1 MAEEKLKSLD
11 LQEMGRRIRAKREFL
26 NMTREDLA
34 EQIDVSS
41 QFISDI
47 EYGHKG
53 LSIRRL
59 YMLCQVLQLS
69 ADYVL
74 AGEARA
80 GGEDDKEKTR
90 YEEEIL
96 SVLARCNKEQLK
108 GICQIVQIYENG
120 TKLR

>member
-1 MAEEKLKSLD
+1 MAKTELRSLD
-11 LQEMGRRIRAKREFL
+11 FQEMGRRIRAKREFL

-59 YMLCQVLQLS
+59 YMLCQVLRVS

-74 AGEARA
+74 AGEVHETDGDGEIARY
-80 GGEDDKEKTR
+80 R
-90 YEEEIL
+90 EEIL
-96 SVLARCNKEQLK
+96 SILVRCNTEQLK
-108 GICQIVQIYENG
+108 GMSQIARIYEDG
-120 TKLR
+120 TRLK